1 MILRYY
7 EYTIIL
13 WNDIDENEEK
23 RSGVISAISM
33 SDAIE
38 ELKNNYGNNLIEIQ
52 MIKSIIG
59 VE

>member
-1 MILRYY
+1 MTLRYY